1 MKAHVILLIG
11 KQWGG
16 REGEKRKK
24 DPVCAFD
31 AEHLFAEFSFL
42 LQASYPQSQ
51 AGQSPCDIALFWGI
65 KRGGEETERS
75 NRLLHYHW

>member
-11 KQWGG
+11 EQRGG
-16 REGEKRKK
+16 RKAENGKK
-24 DPVCAFD
+24 DPVLAFD
-31 AEHLFAEFSFL
+31 AEHLFAELSSL

-51 AGQSPCDIALFWGI
+51 AGQGPSDIALFWGI